1 MQETLRFTPYK
12 KYENIDTGD
21 FDPRLLPSL
30 TWANI
35 SQVGDIQDYLKQPI
49 YNYLQERERYNLDLG
64 GNVIMASQG
73 TPPATKEK
81 PLPDSVDEVARIMIN
96 FHNEVENQNA
106 NTYPVFTNQTEVWST
121 ASEHLNMSTPTSMGG
136 AGGRNLTRA
145 DHFCEPTTG
154 LAFDYTKNVD
164 RDRFL
169 TDQGHS
175 GYIFRLPSDQ
185 ARAAELINELY
196 TIDFA
201 QKYMRIAQIN
211 IDFVLYNVNYDL
223 F

>member
-1 MQETLRFTPYK
+1 M
-12 KYENIDTGD
+12 
-21 FDPRLLPSL
+21 
-30 TWANI
+30 
-35 SQVGDIQDYLKQPI
+35 
-49 YNYLQERERYNLDLG
+49 
-64 GNVIMASQG
+64 
-73 TPPATKEK
+73 
-81 PLPDSVDEVARIMIN
+81 
-96 FHNEVENQNA
+96 
-106 NTYPVFTNQTEVWST
+106 
-121 ASEHLNMSTPTSMGG
+121 
-136 AGGRNLTRA
+136 TRA